1 MFKPSLLAAVMFAVP
16 LMAPVQVLAQD
27 QTAATVVATVN
38 GQDITL
44 GQMIVMKQS
53 MQDPSVASLPAQ
65 DLWDMLL
72 DQLVRQAVMAGEG
85 TENAG
90 VRAQLELQ
98 RRNTLATAAITTLAE
113 ATPTDA
119 EVQAAY
125 DRLFADAEP
134 VEEYSAA
141 HILVATED
149 EAKEVKQR
157 LDDGADFGEVA
168 AEKSTDNSSQNKG
181 DLGWFSADMMV
192 EPFAKAVQAL
202 EKGQISDP
210 VQSDFGWHVI
220 QLNDTR
226 MREVPKLDEVRTEV
240 EQMVRREKLEAEVE
254 RLVGEAKVEKTEGVP
269 AEAMNNDAL
278 LEAE

>member
-1 MFKPSLLAAVMFAVP
+1 MFKPSLLAVVMFAVP

-113 ATPTDA
+113 GAPTDA